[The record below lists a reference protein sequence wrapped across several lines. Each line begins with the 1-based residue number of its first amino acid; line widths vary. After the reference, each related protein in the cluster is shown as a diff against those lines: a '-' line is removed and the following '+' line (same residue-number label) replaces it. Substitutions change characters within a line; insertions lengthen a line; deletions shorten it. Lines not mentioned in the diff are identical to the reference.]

1 MFQTLSQQAKSPN
14 WPVESR
20 RIQYATSYRAVTL
33 QEQPR
38 AAYFQRSFRR
48 AMTEL
53 ITVGIYEKAFG
64 KN

>member
-1 MFQTLSQQAKSPN
+1 MYNLSYLLESSLVFQTLSQQAKN
-14 WPVESR
+14 TVC
-20 RIQYATSYRAVTL
+20 YRAVTL

-53 ITVGIYEKAFG
+53 ITVGIYEKVFG
-64 KN
+64 EN